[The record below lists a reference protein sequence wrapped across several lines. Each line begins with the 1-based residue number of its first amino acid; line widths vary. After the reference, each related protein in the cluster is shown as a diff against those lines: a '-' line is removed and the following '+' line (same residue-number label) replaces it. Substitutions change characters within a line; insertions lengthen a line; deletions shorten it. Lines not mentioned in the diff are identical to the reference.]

1 MPKLESEW
9 LKLWCPKARP
19 VTVVQISGVSVSVA
33 SGNRDPDGEIKD
45 CAKCVGSA
53 CAAWAWETERPE
65 DGYEYFSYALASKT
79 EEESFVAE
87 KAPMAAQGWEF
98 IEIPSKAPGS
108 HWAFARWRKPWLP
121 FGFCC
126 AFPNPNRFPSAE

>member
-19 VTVVQISGVSVSVA
+19 VTVVQISGISVSVA
-33 SGNRDPDGEIKD
+33 SGNRGPEGEVTE
-45 CAKCVGSA
+45 CAKCIGSD

-65 DGYEYFSYALASKT
+65 DGFETHNIHVASYYMKEKEEYIKNSSDTWMVRYGYELA
-79 EEESFVAE
+79 EY
-87 KAPMAAQGWEF
+87 
-98 IEIPSKAPGS
+98 IPGKHAI
-108 HWAFARWRKPWLP
+108 WRKPWQP

-126 AFPNPNRFPSAE
+126 AFPNPNRFPSPTE